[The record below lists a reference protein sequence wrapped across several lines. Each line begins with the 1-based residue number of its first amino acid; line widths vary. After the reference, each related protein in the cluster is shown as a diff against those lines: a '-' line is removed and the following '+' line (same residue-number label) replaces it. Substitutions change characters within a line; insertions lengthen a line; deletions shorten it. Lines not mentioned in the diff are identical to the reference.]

1 MLCLPIGQG
10 RDINSPHSDFV
21 IAFSNKVIYVSSGH
35 SIAKC
40 ANIPTIAL
48 STLHVLKATKH
59 PPLFMLSHQSP
70 ISTHV
75 VCSNSHV
82 KFPVQQTKIGTRSIH
97 VGSLSKVSKDTKLH
111 IPISIVTMLTGH
123 FLRDWLETHQP
134 HCYIYKQCNLK
145 YISMFYALM
154 TLLQY
159 FRNINRGLFCPPVI
173 SLGGKTTPVLFL

>member
-1 MLCLPIGQG
+1 
-10 RDINSPHSDFV
+10 
-21 IAFSNKVIYVSSGH
+21 
-35 SIAKC
+35 
-40 ANIPTIAL
+40 
-48 STLHVLKATKH
+48 
-59 PPLFMLSHQSP
+59 MLSHQSP

-82 KFPVQQTKIGTRSIH
+82 KFPVQQTKIGTRSVH
-97 VGSLSKVSKDTKLH
+97 VGSLSKVKQRHTKLH

-159 FRNINRGLFCPPVI
+159 FRNIKQGVVLPPSHFTRGQNNRCLILV
-173 SLGGKTTPVLFL
+173 SSVMLLVHKTCLYSFKLHCLYI